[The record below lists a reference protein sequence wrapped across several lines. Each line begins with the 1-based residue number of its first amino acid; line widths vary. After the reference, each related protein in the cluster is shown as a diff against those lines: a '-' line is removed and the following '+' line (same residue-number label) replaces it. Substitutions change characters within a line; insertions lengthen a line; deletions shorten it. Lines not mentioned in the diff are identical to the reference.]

1 MSERKRLKREVLDL
15 VASLDPSAPVSQA
28 DAERLKSL
36 CDELSAHTLV
46 PAPLHDEKA
55 AEGVWLSRF
64 ASFGASHS
72 SGQPLLHETTLKIQ
86 SFGNLP
92 NVPMLVTRIAQE
104 IEQSTKAYN
113 NVGYMTNLAGD
124 AEGVVV
130 MYGRYKP
137 VDDNPQRY
145 GVEFHR
151 VGFYPAERLSD
162 AEFRQ
167 GFGIEADAVLD
178 KEFGPAQ
185 FHSDIVYLDDD
196 LRINYGKLGGFYV
209 LRRQPA
215 PGYSALRR

>member
-1 MSERKRLKREVLDL
+1 MSERSRLKQEVLDL
-15 VASLDPSAPVSQA
+15 VESLDPTAPVSQA
-28 DAERLKSL
+28 DEERLKSL
-36 CDELSAHTLV
+36 CDELAAHTPV
-46 PAPLHDEKA
+46 PAPMRNQQA

-92 NVPMLVTRIAQE
+92 DVPMRVTRIVQE

-113 NVGYMTNLAGD
+113 NVGYMVNEPGD
-124 AEGVVV
+124 AAGVVV
-130 MYGRYKP
+130 MYGRYKS

-151 VGFYPAERLSD
+151 VGFYPANGLSNAQLRL
-162 AEFRQ
+162 
-167 GFGIEADAVLD
+167 GFGIGASVVLD
-178 KEFGPAQ
+178 KEFGPAR

-209 LRRQPA
+209 LQRQPP
-215 PGYSALRR
+215 PGYSALCE